1 MSNLSYE
8 EAMAKV
14 NSRLR
19 FGMKAG
25 FERIRSLLSELGN
38 PHEKLKFVHVGGT
51 NGKGSTATLIASA
64 LREASCKT
72 GLYTSP
78 FVLDFR
84 ERFMINGEMI
94 SKPRLIEE
102 IEAVS
107 AAIES
112 LNAEDEQITEF
123 EFITALALHWFASEG
138 CDIVVLEVG
147 LGGRLD
153 TTNIIPAPEVTVIT
167 SISLDHT
174 DILGGTLEE
183 IAAEKAGIIKGR
195 DVVLYPI
202 QAPPAADVIK
212 QACREKHAEL
222 IIPDVGNIKLL
233 SSSIAGTEFT
243 YNGETLKTSFLG
255 EHQVYNA
262 VTAYTALQCLKKH
275 FDIPEGAIKKG
286 FKKAFIP
293 ARMEIISEV
302 PLVILDGGH
311 NPGAAEALRKT
322 AEAFLTGKK
331 LIGIIGMMADK
342 DSREYFGNLRGVF
355 NTIIT
360 VDVSNM
366 RAMPAKELAGIASG
380 YCGDV
385 RCAATY
391 EAAINEAE
399 AMFDGTSALI
409 VTGSLYLASEIRE
422 LLYGRFKNATNHVL

>member
-138 CDIVVLEVG
+138 CDIVVLE
-147 LGGRLD
+147 
-153 TTNIIPAPEVTVIT
+153 ECQ
-167 SISLDHT
+167 
-174 DILGGTLEE
+174 
-183 IAAEKAGIIKGR
+183 
-195 DVVLYPI
+195 VL
-202 QAPPAADVIK
+202 Q
-212 QACREKHAEL
+212 Q
-222 IIPDVGNIKLL
+222 
-233 SSSIAGTEFT
+233 
-243 YNGETLKTSFLG
+243 
-255 EHQVYNA
+255 
-262 VTAYTALQCLKKH
+262 
-275 FDIPEGAIKKG
+275 
-286 FKKAFIP
+286 
-293 ARMEIISEV
+293 
-302 PLVILDGGH
+302 
-311 NPGAAEALRKT
+311 
-322 AEAFLTGKK
+322 
-331 LIGIIGMMADK
+331 
-342 DSREYFGNLRGVF
+342 
-355 NTIIT
+355 
-360 VDVSNM
+360 
-366 RAMPAKELAGIASG
+366 MP
-380 YCGDV
+380 
-385 RCAATY
+385 
-391 EAAINEAE
+391 
-399 AMFDGTSALI
+399 
-409 VTGSLYLASEIRE
+409 
-422 LLYGRFKNATNHVL
+422 